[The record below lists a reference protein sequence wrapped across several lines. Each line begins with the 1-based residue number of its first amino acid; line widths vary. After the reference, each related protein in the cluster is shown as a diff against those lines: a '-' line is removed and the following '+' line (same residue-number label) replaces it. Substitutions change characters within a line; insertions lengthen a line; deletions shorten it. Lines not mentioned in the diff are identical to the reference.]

1 MNPLECA
8 MVAKLQTQSSALP
21 VKVHGRWGIGWTPA
35 AGLFLTLDGISIAVK
50 SSLYV
55 VKAGWTGQLF
65 GMPNAKWS
73 TTGWVAIPGGF
84 AAEVVATNPDVSVTY
99 RFSIT
104 DPDGIQVD
112 MTANLLRDIPA
123 EIEYACAYI
132 ASPALIGSS
141 GYADGAPFRIPSRL
155 PKPGRSQQENR
166 LCPDAFRSWEVA
178 TQLGN
183 IQCEVIS
190 SAKNVLFDARS
201 DTQGWAKAFP
211 VFWMGIGSPP
221 APLLHENPLS
231 HSLRLSVGPRPESAP
246 GRPLTLRPAKNRT
259 RIFTPPPPVIVPTP
273 KFQRIDTASRKR
285 IPCKAIALIGSLPPT
300 LKARFETLCRQSGIS
315 ISAKSTT
322 RLVVSIAKRVA
333 DANSEGYEINA
344 VGTEIRLTGVDS
356 AGIRWGI
363 ETLFQLVTR
372 AADGGVTIP
381 ETQIR
386 DWPTLSFRG
395 VHLFFGKTAP
405 EFHGKLISRI
415 YAPFKLNQMVIQC
428 EQAKWPSA
436 PDIAPAW
443 AGMASQLTEEARFA
457 AQHGISL
464 TPLVQGY
471 GHMEWLFG
479 TAARRPFA
487 EDPETPYALNFSN
500 KQGVDLV
507 RGIML
512 DAAKAVPGS
521 AFHIG
526 LDEVTMRGRFPYIT
540 KGKDFVTLFTDAV
553 NYWQSS
559 LRSAGRET
567 WLWGDMLL
575 HPSECAPSFG
585 TAPSAADAKRLR
597 AALPKD
603 VTVFDWQYSALSKYP
618 SLDLLKSSG
627 FTKRVACTWWDPA
640 NIKSLA
646 AAASANGAIG
656 ALCTTWCGYESKES
670 VLAGE
675 ERRQFVA
682 MVHAA
687 EHFWNGGATQP
698 AWDAG
703 DIFNAR
709 YDGSSGGAST
719 ETDAYL
725 APLPKAAGRVDGR
738 ITPTNK
744 LQVATTGWQFPPLAP
759 AAIGGILQRGS
770 KSQAMRV
777 ELPRGSRKVWLVMG
791 ASHAATQGSLVGEIS
806 IVSGKSRMAEPLLYG
821 RDIAAID
828 DALACTAGP
837 VVQQLTSVDGGNLFL
852 RGRVVS
858 IPAGAQLIELRGGTS
873 GSALLVYAL
882 AVE

>member
-1 MNPLECA
+1 
-8 MVAKLQTQSSALP
+8 MVAIQQTQSSALP

-35 AGLFLTLDGISIAVK
+35 AGLSLTLDGIPVAVK
-50 SSLYV
+50 STLYV

-65 GMPNAKWS
+65 GMPSAKWN
-73 TTGWVAIPGGF
+73 TTGWVAIPGGY

-123 EIEYACAYI
+123 EIEYACAYLS
-132 ASPALIGSS
+132 SPILIGNT
-141 GYADGAPFRIPSRL
+141 GYADGNPLKIASRL

-166 LCPDAFRSWEVA
+166 LCPDGFRSWEVETA
-178 TQLGN
+178 IGN
-183 IQCEVIS
+183 LQCEVIS

-201 DTQGWAKAFP
+201 DTQGWAKAYP
-211 VFWMGIGSPP
+211 VFWMGIGSPA
-221 APLLHENPLS
+221 APILHEKPLS
-231 HSLRLSVGPRPESAP
+231 HSLRLSVGPRAQSAP
-246 GRPLTLRPAKNRT
+246 GRPLSLRPAKNRT
-259 RIFTPPPPVIVPTP
+259 RIFTPPPPVIIPTP
-273 KFQRIDTASRKR
+273 KFQRIDTAARKR
-285 IPCKAIALIGSLPPT
+285 VSCKSIALSGNLTREIR
-300 LKARFETLCRQSGIS
+300 ARFETLCRQAGIT
-315 ISAKSTT
+315 ISDKSAT
-322 RLVVSIAKRVA
+322 RLAVSIAQRTV
-333 DANSEGYEINA
+333 DAHPEGYEIQA
-344 VGTEIRLTGVDS
+344 LGKEIRLTGVDI
-356 AGIRWGI
+356 AGLRWGI
-363 ETLFQLVTR
+363 ETLFQLITR
-372 AADGGVTIP
+372 TADGGSYIP
-381 ETQIR
+381 ETHIK
-386 DWPTLSFRG
+386 DWPTLAFRG
-395 VHLFFGKTAP
+395 VHLFFGKTAT

-415 YAPFKLNQMVIQC
+415 YATFKLNQMVIQC

-436 PDIAPAW
+436 PDIAPTW
-443 AGMASQLTEEARFA
+443 AGTAAQLTEEARFA
-457 AQHGISL
+457 ALHGITL

-479 TAARRPFA
+479 TAARRQLA

-500 KQGVDLV
+500 KQGVELV

-526 LDEVTMRGRFPYIT
+526 LDEVTMRGRFPFIT
-540 KGKDFVTLFTDAV
+540 NGKDFVTLFTDAV
-553 NYWQSS
+553 RYWQSS
-559 LRSAGRET
+559 LRTVGRET

-597 AALPKD
+597 AELPKD

-618 SLDLLKSSG
+618 SLDVLKSSG

-646 AAASANGAIG
+646 AAAGANGALG

-709 YDGSSGGAST
+709 YDGRSESVST
-719 ETDAYL
+719 ETDAY
-725 APLPKAAGRVDGR
+725 AVPLPKPPGRVDGR
-738 ITPTNK
+738 ITPISK
-744 LQVATTGWQFPPLAP
+744 PPMPTTGWQFPPIAP

-770 KSQAMRV
+770 KVQAIRV
-777 ELPRGSRKVWLVMG
+777 EVPRGSKRVWLVMG
-791 ASHAATQGSLVGEIS
+791 ASHAAPSGSLVGEIEV
-806 IVSGKSRMAEPLLYG
+806 VSGKSRRVERLFYG

-837 VVQQLTSVDGGNLFL
+837 IVQQLPSMDGGNLLL
-852 RGRVVS
+852 RGRVVG
-858 IPAGAQLIELRGGTS
+858 IPAGAQFIELRGGTS
-873 GSALLVYAL
+873 GSALLVYAI

>member
-1 MNPLECA
+1 
-8 MVAKLQTQSSALP
+8 
-21 VKVHGRWGIGWTPA
+21 
-35 AGLFLTLDGISIAVK
+35 
-50 SSLYV
+50 
-55 VKAGWTGQLF
+55 
-65 GMPNAKWS
+65 
-73 TTGWVAIPGGF
+73 
-84 AAEVVATNPDVSVTY
+84 
-99 RFSIT
+99 
-104 DPDGIQVD
+104 PDGIQVD

-123 EIEYACAYI
+123 ELEYACAYI
-132 ASPALIGSS
+132 ASPTLIGNA

-166 LCPDAFRSWEVA
+166 LCPDGFRSWEVV

-211 VFWMGIGSPP
+211 VFWMGIGSPA
-221 APLLHENPLS
+221 APLIHEKPLS

-246 GRPLTLRPAKNRT
+246 IRPITLRPAKIRT
-259 RIFTPPPPVIVPTP
+259 RIFTPPAPVIIPTP
-273 KFQRIDTASRKR
+273 KSQRIDTAPRKR
-285 IPCKAIALIGSLPPT
+285 IPCKTLALIGNLPPE
-300 LKARFETLCRQSGIS
+300 LKTRFVMLCRQAGIS
-315 ISAKSTT
+315 ISAKSTA
-322 RLVVSIAKRVA
+322 RLLVGISSNAA
-333 DANSEGYEINA
+333 AAHPEGYEINA
-344 VGTEIRLTGVDS
+344 VGKQIRLLGADV
-356 AGIRWGI
+356 AGLRWGI
-363 ETLFQLVTR
+363 ETLFQLVSR
-372 AADGGVTIP
+372 GADGGVGIP
-381 ETQIR
+381 ETHIV

-405 EFHGKLISRI
+405 EFHGKLITRLF
-415 YAPFKLNQMVIQC
+415 APFKLNQMVIQC

-436 PDIAPAW
+436 PDIAPSW
-443 AGMASQLTEEARFA
+443 AGTAMQLTEEARFA
-457 AQHGISL
+457 TQHGITL
-464 TPLVQGY
+464 TPLIQGY

-479 TAARRPFA
+479 TASRRPFA

-500 KQGVDLV
+500 KQGVELV

-512 DAAKAVPGS
+512 DAAKAVPGA

-526 LDEVTMRGRFPYIT
+526 LDEVTMRGRFPFST

-553 NYWQSS
+553 TYWQKS
-559 LRSAGRET
+559 LLKAGRET

-603 VTVFDWQYSALSKYP
+603 VTIFDWQYSALSKYP
-618 SLDLLKSSG
+618 SLDLLKASG

-646 AAASANGAIG
+646 AAASTTGALG

-670 VLAGE
+670 VLLGE

-687 EHFWNGGATQP
+687 EHFWNGGTTQP

-709 YDGSSGGAST
+709 YDGRSGAAST
-719 ETDAYL
+719 ETDAYPV
-725 APLPKAAGRVDGR
+725 PLPKPIDRVDGR
-738 ITPTNK
+738 ITPMKNYPIP
-744 LQVATTGWQFPPLAP
+744 TTGWQFTSAAP
-759 AAIGGILQRGS
+759 AVLGGILQRGS
-770 KSQAMRV
+770 KAKSIRV
-777 ELPRGSRKVWLVMG
+777 ELPRGSKRVWLVLG
-791 ASHAATQGSLVGEIS
+791 ASHAAPAGSLVGEIS
-806 IVSGKSRMAEPLLYG
+806 IGFGTAQKSEALLYG

-828 DALACTAGP
+828 DAIACTAGP
-837 VVQQLTSVDGGNLFL
+837 VVQQLTSVDGGNLLL
-852 RGRVVS
+852 RGRVVN
-858 IPAGAQLIELRGGTS
+858 IPAGAQLIELSGGTS
-873 GSALLVYAL
+873 GGALLMYAL
-882 AVE
+882 SVE